1 MERQLP
7 DILKTPFENIQ
18 YRAGGLNHF
27 SILVEARYKDSGKD
41 AYPLIREKASNY
53 FKNYINDHEVQ
64 SQKPGGETRS
74 IF

>member
-7 DILKTPFENIQ
+7 DILNTPFNNIQ

-41 AYPLIREKASNY
+41 AYPVIRENGPSY
-53 FKNYINDHEVQ
+53 FQNYILF
-64 SQKPGGETRS
+64 G
-74 IF
+74 